1 MRKTGMIGIVLA
13 ASMSLGACT
22 TYDRG
27 YGYGYDDNRDI
38 RGAATGAAVGAAVG
52 AGVGAV
58 VEGLDPLEGAAGGAV
73 IGGIVGAIA
82 SDSDPGWYRDE
93 RGYCFYVDR
102 DARRV
107 YDYDRRC

>member
-1 MRKTGMIGIVLA
+1 MRNGMMGIMLATGL
-13 ASMSLGACT
+13 SLGACT
-22 TYDRG
+22 SYDP
-27 YGYGYDDNRDI
+27 YGYDNNRDV
-38 RGAATGAAVGAAVG
+38 RDAATGAAVGAAVG

-58 VEGLDPLEGAAGGAV
+58 VDGLDPLEGAAGGAV

-102 DARRV
+102 SGRRV